1 MYGCVSVRV
10 YEYECVWAC
19 VHGRMAEGRSAE
31 WKGEGMLRPG
41 NRENRKKASMAA
53 FIILFQNGNF

>member
-1 MYGCVSVRV
+1 MSVRV
-10 YEYECVWAC
+10 CGYECVCAC
-19 VHGRMAEGRSAE
+19 VRGGVAEGRSAE
-31 WKGEGMLRPG
+31 WKGEGVLRPG